1 MAITSRERAFRSV
14 CGQFAT
20 GITVLAIPHPDGA
33 VHGMTANAFV
43 SLSLRP
49 LLVGVSL
56 QATSYSHTL
65 LSAPE
70 AGPFSISVLNR
81 HQQSIAQQFS
91 GNGPMAEYTIWHHTP
106 NGVPV
111 IRGALAWL
119 QCHVQDRVPTGDHFL
134 YVGAVDDFSW
144 SGDGADPLLFYGG
157 SYYHGI
163 NEAGASVDWSLLEQ

>member
-20 GITVLAIPHPDGA
+20 GITVLAIPQAEGP

-56 QATSYSHTL
+56 QTTSYSHTL
-65 LSAPE
+65 LSARE
-70 AGPFSISVLNR
+70 AESFSISVLNR
-81 HQQSIAQQFS
+81 HQQSIAQQFA
-91 GNGPMAEYTIWHHTP
+91 GHGPKAEYTIWHHTP
-106 NGVPV
+106 KGTPV
-111 IRGALAWL
+111 IRGGLAWL
-119 QCHVQDRVPTGDHFL
+119 ECHVQERVLTGDHVL
-134 YVGAVDDFSW
+134 YVAAVDDFSF
-144 SGDGADPLLFYGG
+144 SGEGAGLLLFYGG

-163 NEAGASVDWSLLEQ
+163 NEAGATVDWSLLEQ